1 MEEEGEIEDNTEP
14 VCKFINRGPPFAK
27 ALDGEDHWDGG
38 EAKPVEGPE
47 PPPRARSPG
56 DDRRPP
62 PRFGQGDAGPGPAY
76 PAKSSIGP
84 AVVSKSS
91 SPRSSGAAF
100 FRSRTARSPSSR

>member
-1 MEEEGEIEDNTEP
+1 MEEEGEIDDPAEP

-62 PRFGQGDAGPGPAY
+62 PR
-76 PAKSSIGP
+76 
-84 AVVSKSS
+84 
-91 SPRSSGAAF
+91 R
-100 FRSRTARSPSSR
+100 RSPSYDRRRRYSRSPSYERRRRYSRSPSYDGDRL